1 MHHTKKTLDAADG
14 ICQMISAPSSLK
26 SQTPFFICAV
36 ALQAIVHIS
45 AYGVAEWSQ
54 KRSLMQQQI
63 QMSVG
68 ALNKLG
74 EVWEMASILLR
85 QVKNVART
93 VLQPPQNVRSPD
105 DGMNTRSS
113 YHSLEEAG
121 LEGNG
126 MPFVNLADF
135 VPGEDESWFED
146 FLIQN

>member
-1 MHHTKKTLDAADG
+1 
-14 ICQMISAPSSLK
+14 MISAPHSLT
-26 SQTPFFICAV
+26 SRTPFFICAV

-74 EVWEMASILLR
+74 EIWEMASILLK

-93 VLQPPQNVRSPD
+93 VLHPAQSVRFPD
-105 DGMNTRSS
+105 DGKDTRLA
-113 YHSLEEAG
+113 HHRLEGAG

-126 MPFVNLADF
+126 MLSVNLTDF
-135 VPGEDESWFED
+135 VQGDDESWFDD
-146 FLIQN
+146 FLIEN

>member
-26 SQTPFFICAV
+26 SRTPFFVCAV

-45 AYGVAEWSQ
+45 AYGVADFSQ

-68 ALNKLG
+68 ALNKLS
-74 EVWEMASILLR
+74 EIWEMASILLR

-93 VLQPPQNVRSPD
+93 VLHPPQNARSPD
-105 DGMNTRSS
+105 DGINTRSA
-113 YHSLEEAG
+113 YHSLEEVG

-126 MPFVNLADF
+126 MLSVNLADF
-135 VPGEDESWFED
+135 VPGDDESWFDD

>member
-1 MHHTKKTLDAADG
+1 
-14 ICQMISAPSSLK
+14 MISAPSSLQ
-26 SQTPFFICAV
+26 SRTPFFVCAV

-45 AYGVAEWSQ
+45 AYGVAEWSH

-74 EVWEMASILLR
+74 EIWEMASILLR

-93 VLQPPQNVRSPD
+93 VLYPPQNVKSPD
-105 DGMNTRSS
+105 NGINA

-121 LEGNG
+121 LEGNE
-126 MPFVNLADF
+126 MVSVNLADF
-135 VPGEDESWFED
+135 VPGDDESWFDD